1 MPKLVYM
8 NLGTLNTLSERQ
20 FACGMGE
27 IIKHGLIQDREYFT
41 WLKENSKSV
50 MNREYEALLPM
61 VEGSCR
67 IKRHVVE
74 EDPTEKGIRAWLNF
88 GHTVGHAIEKLKNF
102 QLCHGECV
110 AIGSAAAAYLSM
122 KRGLITE
129 AEETDICETLKLYG
143 LPVSVDHLSA
153 EEVLKTTKLDK
164 KMEGGHIKFVLL
176 KRIGEAAVYKDVED
190 AELLEAIHYVLEGE
204 THE

>member
-1 MPKLVYM
+1 M
-8 NLGTLNTLSERQ
+8 
-20 FACGMGE
+20 
-27 IIKHGLIQDREYFT
+27 
-41 WLKENSKSV
+41 
-50 MNREYEALLPM
+50 
-61 VEGSCR
+61 
-67 IKRHVVE
+67 VE

-129 AEETDICETLKLYG
+129 AEEADICETLKLYG

-190 AELLEAIHYVLEGE
+190 AELLEAIHYVLEE
-204 THE
+204 RPMNKYLCKPWICWLF